1 MEEIVVS
8 CKQVSGHVANDGKCI
23 NILDGKP
30 GCRCKCPMSC
40 CMVLLENLGDPM
52 EYIQEMMLDEKIASV
67 EWIDQIHP
75 KRGGQRV
82 YNYSDFCANR
92 LPDKVR
98 KLISELADEKIK
110 PDPKKRVGDLAL
122 HNTHADY
129 VHQTGE
135 GRRGISK
142 SEQTRINIETGSSS
156 MTPIFYVPC
165 VKQNGGIMHGPNG
178 HTTHFL
184 VWSVKSIW
192 VRRRL
197 CRWITRLNNFSFGN
211 NGTTIMG
218 WDKYECWRCRARP
231 RPTGEP
237 RKD

>member
-1 MEEIVVS
+1 
-8 CKQVSGHVANDGKCI
+8 
-23 NILDGKP
+23 
-30 GCRCKCPMSC
+30 
-40 CMVLLENLGDPM
+40 
-52 EYIQEMMLDEKIASV
+52 
-67 EWIDQIHP
+67 
-75 KRGGQRV
+75 
-82 YNYSDFCANR
+82 
-92 LPDKVR
+92 
-98 KLISELADEKIK
+98 LADEKIK
-110 PDPKKRVGDLAL
+110 PDPQKRVGDLAL

-165 VKQNGGIMHGPNG
+165 VKQNGGIHGPNG

-197 CRWITRLNNFSFGN
+197 CRWITRLNNFLSEILQLIEWV
-211 NGTTIMG
+211 GTSMNVGDVERDRVLQASLTKTRSTITRTRNSL
-218 WDKYECWRCRARP
+218 DEYDDRP
-231 RPTGEP
+231 DDAMMPWEAEKRESL
-237 RKD
+237 